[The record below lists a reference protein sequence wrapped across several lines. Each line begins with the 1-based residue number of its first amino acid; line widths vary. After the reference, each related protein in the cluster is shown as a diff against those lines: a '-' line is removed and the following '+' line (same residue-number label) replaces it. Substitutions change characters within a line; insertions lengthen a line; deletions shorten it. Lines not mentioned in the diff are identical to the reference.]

1 MKDIV
6 KGRSRSVLKAAAW
19 ALALTASA
27 CGVGPAAE
35 EPGASESTVQ
45 GLSSNLLAGPWQF
58 SSENF
63 DPPSFNASTVYSV
76 NGNSINFTYQGKGPF
91 MVTGPAPTSGIHFT
105 QPVQVVQGGAYRL
118 QLTVTNIVGAQPEL
132 FWANLS
138 GATPPSSTLPII
150 GNATGTIDF
159 VVSSPPGATPTIEL
173 VNTPITV
180 RGGIGLQNF
189 TVTATLTQTN

>member
-1 MKDIV
+1 MTNVKVRSIV
-6 KGRSRSVLKAAAW
+6 KVSGCV
-19 ALALTASA
+19 LALFASA
-27 CGVGPAAE
+27 CGADPDALN
-35 EPGASESTVQ
+35 ASGTERTVQ
-45 GLSSNLLAGPWQF
+45 GLSSNLLAGPWVF
-58 SSENF
+58 AFENF
-63 DPPSFNASTVYSV
+63 DPSSFNASTTYSI

-91 MVTGPAPTSGIHFT
+91 FVTGPAPTSGIHFT

-138 GATPPSSTLPII
+138 GATPPSSTLPIV

-159 VVSSPPGATPTIEL
+159 VVSSPPGANPTIEL

-189 TVTATLTQTN
+189 TVAATLTQTN